1 MYLNGDPLVLGENNT
16 LPALD
21 GKKVSGKVEI
31 APGSC
36 AFVVV

>member
-1 MYLNGDPLVLGENNT
+1 MYLNGNPLTLGENNS

-21 GKKVSGKVEI
+21 GKKVSGRVDI